1 MAKKTV
7 TEKVISDYF
16 RKRDQFDSKRY
27 ISRKSFETD
36 LRRAVERNR
45 YLFITGESGS
55 GKTWLVQYYFSNN
68 KTKTNYINLSEV
80 AMAGG
85 LMNYLKSTKPIKKTE
100 EEITTKA
107 GITKF
112 IELRAEAKLK
122 REFCDIENIYLWEF
136 LNENRNHI
144 IVLDNFESVITEPNI
159 LNEISWLITL
169 ADDPRVTVY
178 DPKFLIIG
186 AVEDVVKYFQKMPN
200 YQTLSNRI
208 GIINITGFSFEETK
222 MFIETGLSF
231 CDFVLSSD
239 NDLTKKI

>member
-100 EEITTKA
+100 EEITTD
-107 GITKF
+107 
-112 IELRAEAKLK
+112 KLISTVN
-122 REFCDIENIYLWEF
+122 RVY
-136 LNENRNHI
+136 ENR
-144 IVLDNFESVITEPNI
+144 DTY
-159 LNEISWLITL
+159 ISAMKKSSQ
-169 ADDPRVTVY
+169 AD
-178 DPKFLIIG
+178 
-186 AVEDVVKYFQKMPN
+186 
-200 YQTLSNRI
+200 SI
-208 GIINITGFSFEETK
+208 GIII
-222 MFIETGLSF
+222 
-231 CDFVLSSD
+231 
-239 NDLTKKI
+239 DLIGKAAK